1 MENTIN
7 QRIDNLIAALN
18 KNHKTFAES
27 IGKAPT
33 IIYNIVNGRNKP
45 GYELLELICEKYPNV
60 SRDWIIMGEGDIFR
74 EPKESSRP
82 DGYLQEHL
90 IKLEDNFRR
99 LNQQIEV
106 KDQQIAA
113 KDKQLS
119 AKDKQIEQLLGL
131 LGKPECATETG
142 VIKHP
147 ATGGMFLETLGQR
160 A

>member
-1 MENTIN
+1 METISERFSLMLKALNLSNNAFAKSINKTSTTIN
-7 QRIDNLIAALN
+7 YIID
-18 KNHKTFAES
+18 
-27 IGKAPT
+27 
-33 IIYNIVNGRNKP
+33 GRNKP
-45 GYELLELICEKYPNV
+45 SFDVFEAIFKTYKTINPAWLLT
-60 SRDWIIMGEGDIFR
+60 GEGEMLVKVKDER
-74 EPKESSRP
+74 RP
-82 DGYLQEHL
+82 DEYLQAHL
-90 IKLEDNFRR
+90 RKLEENFQQ

-119 AKDKQIEQLLGL
+119 AKDSQIEQLLGL

-147 ATGGMFLETLGQR
+147 AVVGMFLETLGQR